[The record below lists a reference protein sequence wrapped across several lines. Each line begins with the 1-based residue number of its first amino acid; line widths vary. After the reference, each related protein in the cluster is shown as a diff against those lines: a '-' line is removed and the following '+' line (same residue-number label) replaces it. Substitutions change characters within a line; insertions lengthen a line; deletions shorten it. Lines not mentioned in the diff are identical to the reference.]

1 MYKVSK
7 GRWNQLK
14 ETAEEKKHIHSTDDS
29 VSPIKDSDEP
39 IAKRVF
45 IQKEISP
52 KNAIDLTSNDNTAH
66 SRSQILSK
74 LKYLIM
80 HM

>member
-14 ETAEEKKHIHSTDDS
+14 ETAEEKKHIHSTDA
-29 VSPIKDSDEP
+29 PIKDSDEP

-45 IQKEISP
+45 I
-52 KNAIDLTSNDNTAH
+52 
-66 SRSQILSK
+66 
-74 LKYLIM
+74 
-80 HM
+80 